1 MINNKN
7 VFQNEDD
14 TRVLIARNQEIM
26 HNPKY
31 EELFAPTLGP
41 DNPFKTDQMKAE
53 RNILSGFVEKAH
65 ISEFQFENQRRTF
78 TSYGFALDPSNDEAK
93 PNDSVVCK

>member
-1 MINNKN
+1 M
-7 VFQNEDD
+7 
-14 TRVLIARNQEIM
+14 LLSRNQEIM

-31 EELFAPTLGP
+31 EELFAPSLGP
-41 DNPFKTDQMKAE
+41 ENPFKTEQMKAE

-78 TSYGFALDPSNDEAK
+78 TSYGYALDPSNDEAK
-93 PNDSVVCK
+93 PSDSVVCKCSLLFFV